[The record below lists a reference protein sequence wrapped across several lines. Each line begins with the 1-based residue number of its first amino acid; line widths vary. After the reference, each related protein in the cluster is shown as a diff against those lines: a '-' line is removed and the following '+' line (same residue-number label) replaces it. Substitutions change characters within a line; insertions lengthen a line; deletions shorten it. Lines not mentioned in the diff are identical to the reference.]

1 MAGEHWLRFGLDL
14 GTNSIGWAIYLLD
27 RKPEQNAS
35 ATVVKLLG
43 CGVRVIKHGV
53 AEAGRQV
60 DGSSLAEA
68 RRVPR
73 AMRTRRDRFVMRRA
87 TLINELVNARLL
99 PSDKDERRA
108 LARLDPY
115 RLRAEGLDRELS
127 PHEIGRV
134 LLHLNQRRGFQ
145 SNRRADR
152 KSKDN
157 DSGLIALGVAHLTQ
171 ALKESDARTFGQYL
185 WRRHG
190 GKDGSATPRTRQSV
204 RIRVEGEGTKALY
217 EMYPSRQMLKDEFD
231 AVMAVQAAH
240 HPALLSPDMVASLR
254 ETIFHQRPLRPVEV
268 GLCTFVPGERR
279 LPRALP
285 SVEARVIYE
294 TLNQLR
300 YGTGLNLDKKLTVE
314 QRDLLAASLMRGDSM
329 TFKQLRKTLGL
340 SAEVRISLE
349 EGGKDGLKDFAARSA
364 ALAWRRLKGKQR
376 QELFGER
383 WFAFSLA
390 ARDDIVRCLMETD
403 DDSAILKWLQD
414 DFKLSPDAA
423 NAVAAWTPREGHA
436 RLGSTANSRI
446 LAELQSTDLP
456 TYAQA
461 CKRAG
466 WHHSDE
472 RDGVIELPLP
482 YYGRVLER
490 HVLAATGNPE
500 HEDQRR
506 YGRFPNPTAHIALNQ
521 LRRLVNRLVAAY
533 GEPAQIVIE
542 LARDLKM
549 SREQKD
555 ELAKKSRDNKAVR
568 DRHRAIL
575 AEQGQSETADS
586 YLRLKLYEEQERAG
600 GGVAWCPFSQR
611 PIEIRQLFSSE
622 VEIEHL
628 LPYSRT
634 FDDSAANKVVCF
646 RSANRLK
653 RSRSPHEAFANQPE
667 WQDIATAALALPRNK
682 RWRFAADAMQRFENE
697 ERDFLARQLG
707 ETRHISRMARIYL
720 SRACDPDQVYVTTGQ
735 LTAMLRARWGLNS
748 LFRDH
753 NLMPESEADAKPM
766 AAKVRDDHRHHA
778 IDACVIGAI
787 DRRLLN
793 EMARRAGQAEIEE
806 RDRVTADV
814 PEPFEGFRDAVRAQL
829 DAMIVSLKPEHGTG
843 GALHKA
849 TAYGIVTAAAEA
861 EAIGNLVYRKPL
873 IALTSGEIDRIR
885 DERLRADVQAATE
898 DVRDDKKALAAA
910 LEGFAKERRPGRQQ
924 GVRRVRIGKKEKG
937 VVTIRDRHTGA
948 AYKALIPG
956 ENHHVDIVQM
966 RDGTWQGF
974 AATVFEVNQKCWRPQ
989 WEVERL
995 GGKLV
1000 MRLHKGDTIELDD
1013 PDGVRRIKV
1022 VHRIEISANRIRL
1035 ATHNEGGKLADRHG
1049 DDNDPFRWDFAT
1061 ISLLKGRNA
1070 RKVKVNEIGHV
1081 SRERSNVD

>member
-1 MAGEHWLRFGLDL
+1 MAEKRWLRFGLDL
-14 GTNSIGWAIYLLD
+14 GTNSIGWAVYKLD
-27 RKPEQNAS
+27 RKPELDAAS
-35 ATVVKLLG
+35 ATVVALLG
-43 CGVRVIKHGV
+43 SGVRLYDD
-53 AEAGRQV
+53 GRNPK
-60 DGSSLAEA
+60 DGRSLAEM

-87 TLINELVNARLL
+87 TLMKELINAGLL
-99 PSDKDERRA
+99 PASKDERRA

-115 RLRAEGLDRELS
+115 RLRAEGLDRGLA
-127 PHEIGRV
+127 PHELGRV

-152 KSKDN
+152 KSMANDN
-157 DSGLIALGVAHLTQ
+157 GLIAQGVAHLTQ
-171 ALKESDARTFGQYL
+171 ALETSNTRTFGEYL

-190 GKDGSATPRTRQSV
+190 GQDGSATPRTRQAV
-204 RIRVEGEGTKALY
+204 RIRVEGQGAKSLY

-231 AVMAVQAAH
+231 AVMTKQTAYH
-240 HPALLSPDMVASLR
+240 RALLTPETVANLR

-268 GLCTFVPGERR
+268 GLCTFVAGEHR

-285 SVEARVIYE
+285 SVETRVIYE

-300 YGTGLNLDKKLTVE
+300 YGTGINLDKRLTVE
-314 QRDLLAASLMRGDSM
+314 QRDLLASSLMRGNGM
-329 TFKQLRKTLGL
+329 TFPKLRKTLGIG
-340 SAEVRISLE
+340 SDVRISLE
-349 EGGKDGLKDFAARSA
+349 EGGKHDLKDFAARSA
-364 ALAWRRLKGKQR
+364 DLAWRRLRGKQR

-383 WFAFSLA
+383 WFALA
-390 ARDDIVRCLMETD
+390 LAERDTIVRRLIDTD
-403 DDSAILKWLQD
+403 DVAAIITWLQD
-414 DFKLSPDAA
+414 DFKLSPEAA
-423 NAVAAWTPREGHA
+423 KAIAAWTPREGYA
-436 RLGSTANSRI
+436 RLGTTANTRI
-446 LAELQSTDLP
+446 LAELKAPDLP
-456 TYAQA
+456 VYSEA

-490 HVLAATGNPE
+490 HVLFATGDPG

-521 LRRLVNRLVAAY
+521 LRRVVNRLIDAY
-533 GEPAQIVIE
+533 GEPTQIIIE
-542 LARDLKM
+542 LARELKM

-555 ELAKKSRDNKAVR
+555 ELAKKNRDNRAVR
-568 DRHRAIL
+568 DRHRVIL
-575 AEQGQSETADS
+575 AEHGQSETADN
-586 YLRLKLYEEQERAG
+586 YLRLKLYEEQERAA
-600 GGVAWCPFSQR
+600 GGVAKCPFSLE
-611 PIEIRQLFSSE
+611 PIGIKQLFSSE
-622 VEIEHL
+622 VEVEHL

-646 RSANRLK
+646 RSMNRLK
-653 RSRSPHEAFANQPE
+653 RSRSPHEGFANRPE
-667 WQDIATAALALPRNK
+667 WEAIFMAALALPRNK

-697 ERDFLARQLG
+697 ERNFLARQLG

-753 NLMPESEADAKPM
+753 NLKPEGETNSWTRAV
-766 AAKVRDDHRHHA
+766 KVRDDHRHHA

-787 DRRLLN
+787 DRSLLN
-793 EMARRAGQAEIEE
+793 EMARRAGQAETEGRE
-806 RDRVTADV
+806 RVTADV
-814 PEPFEGFRDAVRAQL
+814 PDPFEGFRDAVRGQI
-829 DAMIVSLKPEHGTG
+829 DGMIVSLKPEHGTG
-843 GALHKA
+843 GALHED
-849 TAYGIVTAAAEA
+849 TAYGIVADKAEA
-861 EAIGNLVYRKPL
+861 ETIGNLVYRKPL
-873 IALTSGEIDRIR
+873 TALTAGEIDRIR
-885 DERLRADVQAATE
+885 DERLRADVLAAT
-898 DVRDDKKALAAA
+898 VNARDDKKALAAA
-910 LEGFAKERRPGRQQ
+910 LERFAGERAPGREQ

-937 VVTIRDRHTGA
+937 VVTVRDRHTGA

-956 ENHHVDIVQM
+956 ENHLVDIVQM
-966 RDGTWQGF
+966 RDGAWRGF
-974 AATVFEVNQKCWRPQ
+974 AATVFEVNQKGWRPQ
-989 WEVERL
+989 WEVEKL

-1013 PDGVRRIKV
+1013 PDSVRRIKV

-1035 ATHNEGGKLADRHG
+1035 AEHNEGGKLAERH
-1049 DDNDPFRWDFAT
+1049 DDKTDPFRWDFAT

-1070 RKVKVNEIGHV
+1070 RKVKVNEIGAV
-1081 SRERSNVD
+1081 RRVQSNID